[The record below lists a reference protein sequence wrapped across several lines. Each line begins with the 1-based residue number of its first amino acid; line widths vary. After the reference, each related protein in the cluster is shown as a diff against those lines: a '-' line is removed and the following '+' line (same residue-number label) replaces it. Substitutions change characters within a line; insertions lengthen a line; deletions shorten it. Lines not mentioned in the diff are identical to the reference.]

1 MAAIRISAERR
12 TEFGKG
18 AARRIRREDK
28 IPAVLYGHGGEP
40 VHLTLPGHATMLAL
54 KASNALL
61 DLDVQGQRYLALAK
75 EVQRDVV
82 RRFIE
87 HIDLL
92 TVTSGEQVTVDVPLH
107 ITGEPAPGVI
117 VQQELTTV
125 SVEAEATHLPAALEV
140 SVEGARAGTH
150 ITAADVTLPQGT
162 TLAGDP
168 TQIVVL
174 VSGAPT
180 AEEVEAELA
189 AAEEEAG
196 IVHDVPTVEETTAEE
211 ATADAD
217 AAPADEQA

>member
-1 MAAIRISAERR
+1 MPATRITAETR
-12 TEFGKG
+12 TEFGKA
-18 AARRIRREDK
+18 AARRIRRDNK

-61 DLDVQGQRYLALAK
+61 ELDVNGERHLALAK

-140 SVEGARAGTH
+140 SVAGARAGTH
-150 ITAADVTLPQGT
+150 ITAADITLPTGT

-196 IVHDVPTVEETTAEE
+196 IVHDAPTSAEDE
-211 ATADAD
+211 ST
-217 AAPADEQA
+217 AAPEASADEQA

>member
-125 SVEAEATHLPAALEV
+125 SVEAEATHLPEALEV
-140 SVEGARAGTH
+140 SVAGARAGTH
-150 ITAADVTLPQGT
+150 ITAADVTLPAGT

-180 AEEVEAELA
+180 AEQVEADLA
-189 AAEEEAG
+189 EAEAEAG
-196 IVHDVPTVEETTAEE
+196 IVHDAPESAEDE
-211 ATADAD
+211 SD
-217 AAPADEQA
+217 AAPEAAADEQA